1 MTRAFAIW
9 LTGPPGAGKST
20 IADALFARGLEAAR
34 LESDVLR
41 TVLMPKAGY
50 SDEDRDVFY
59 NAMLWVGSLLVGHGV
74 SVVFDATAAR
84 RAWRDRARHVI
95 ERFLEV
101 HVDCPKELLAAR
113 DPKGLYR
120 QADEGH
126 ITALPGLQTPYEPP
140 LIPDLVIRTD
150 RESAEAAA
158 DRILLAIKSRGWY

>member
-1 MTRAFAIW
+1 MPFAVW

-20 IADALFARGLEAAR
+20 IADALFARGIEAAR

-41 TVLMPKAGY
+41 GVLMPKATY
-50 SDEDRDVFY
+50 SDDDRDVFY

-74 SVVFDATAAR
+74 SVIFDATAAR
-84 RAWRDRARHVI
+84 RVWRDRARHVI

-101 HVDCPKELLAAR
+101 HVDAPKELLAAR

-120 QADEGH
+120 QAEEGH
-126 ITALPGLQTPYEPP
+126 ITSLPSVQTPYEPP

-150 RESAEAAA
+150 RESPEAAA
-158 DRILLAIKSRGWY
+158 ERIHVALKSRGWF